1 MRLRNTILA
10 LLVLT
15 AAVPLSAQTYDWSMV
30 GSGGTPDPAA
40 LGWRYTGPTFEMAST
55 RWTNIGL
62 VSRYPVTNTVGS
74 GIDISPAWT
83 TFRLTFTDDSNLG
96 SVVARLIKVDK
107 CSNVETTLCTIT
119 SSDGVGVRCASCQ
132 FSSSDVDFAN
142 FTYYVEGKLIRSATS
157 ATEQLHTVA
166 IE

>member
-1 MRLRNTILA
+1 
-10 LLVLT
+10 
-15 AAVPLSAQTYDWSMV
+15 
-30 GSGGTPDPAA
+30 
-40 LGWRYTGPTFEMAST
+40 
-55 RWTNIGL
+55 
-62 VSRYPVTNTVGS
+62 VTNTYGS

-83 TFRLTFTDDSNLG
+83 TFRLTYTDDSNLG

-107 CSNVETTLCTIT
+107 CTNVETPICTIT

-132 FSSSDVDFAN
+132 FSSSDIDFAN

-157 ATEQLHTVA
+157 ATEQLHILA

>member
-10 LLVLT
+10 LLVLA

-30 GSGGTPDPAA
+30 GSTGTPDPAA
-40 LGWRYTGPTFEMAST
+40 LGWRYTGPTFEMAPN

-62 VSRYPVTNTVGS
+62 VSRYPVTNTYGS

-83 TFRLTFTDDSNLG
+83 TLRLVYTDNSNLG
-96 SVVARLIKVDK
+96 SVVAKLFKVDK
-107 CSNVETTLCTIT
+107 CNNTETLLCTIT
-119 SSDGVGVRCASCQ
+119 SSDGADVQCASCQ
-132 FSSSDVDFAN
+132 FSSSDIDFAN
-142 FTYYVEGKLIRSATS
+142 FTYYVEGRLIRSATS